1 MASQLYEGGIFQQSA
16 VPWWLAFKQDPNS
29 EYANDFQFYDKTTGK
44 RVYQDASGNFFYDL
58 PRAERYDVGEDGQW
72 KITPGSAGV
81 AVPDSLMTS
90 SPQAA
95 DVLGASGVNGLARI
109 RLADGTVTTGTQLQG
124 DASDYA
130 KLFEGMVPG
139 SPGYMQVAG
148 GGTGAG
154 TQVVRG
160 SDGNLYAAQPSDA
173 RFAAAIPD
181 NSGFMSNFVSGYAPL
196 IMAAL
201 PFTGVGSAL
210 AGAFGNGIGGQMAS
224 RAVMNAGTSLL
235 TGGDPIRSAISGAV
249 SAGVGAAM
257 PGFETGLGAPI
268 DSALKGA
275 LTGGTVSALQG
286 GNPLAGAIAGGG
298 SSLFSSGMKS
308 AASAGRDLVSNFSA
322 NPSPST
328 AVDTLAANTTGP
340 NPAQAWGNSV
350 DNMDSFLGQ
359 FAASPSPATAD
370 QTISGLS
377 QQTAGQ
383 TSSGPFQQPA
393 SSLPWQTVSSN
404 NYLQNPVTG
413 GGNMAFF
420 DEILGDYTVDPSQF
434 WPTTGSMDTG
444 GDYSSTSLFDPSGT
458 AAANYLDYGMTYAP
472 GGLNLGYTQDL
483 SNSGNFIPDTASG
496 GWDSFLKSMGA
507 SGIGQ
512 AASSIGKGLTTG
524 ISALGG
530 RSILGTGLSIAPALA
545 AINYATNQP
554 GFDTSKLQSVYD
566 QYNPSAQT
574 GLYDIASQQQMSKL
588 QSDLERRGVSGSSF
602 GDQSIATQNT
612 VRDLGRNALINQGL
626 GGQAEIAAKMLDAQ
640 AKERAAR
647 NQLYGSALYSLGS
660 ALSPRNPM
668 MG

>member
-1 MASQLYEGGIFQQSA
+1 MAT
-16 VPWWLAFKQDPNS
+16 PWWLKSVYEPGVSEDNGSGGGAGITRLVDARTNAPVFLSDGKYYYGSEQDRIYR
-29 EYANDFQFYDKTTGK
+29 EYLNGTSDEYPLRSFAPIPDESPKTATWLTDAAKGILAPYGNLGGEVGLVDGK
-44 RVYQDASGNFFYDL
+44 ATYLYPMDRGATIAGDIGMYGGAQRAQWTSPSG
-58 PRAERYDVGEDGQW
+58 A
-72 KITPGSAGV
+72 K
-81 AVPDSLMTS
+81 
-90 SPQAA
+90 
-95 DVLGASGVNGLARI
+95 
-109 RLADGTVTTGTQLQG
+109 GTVVKG
-124 DASDYA
+124 
-130 KLFEGMVPG
+130 P
-139 SPGYMQVAG
+139 
-148 GGTGAG
+148 
-154 TQVVRG
+154 
-160 SDGNLYAAQPSDA
+160 DGNLWVQPPADA
-173 RFAAAIPD
+173 RYSESDTADHSTMLGQALSSF
-181 NSGFMSNFVSGYAPL
+181 GPL

-210 AGAFGNGIGGQMAS
+210 TGALGDIGG
-224 RAVMNAGTSLL
+224 RAVLNAGTSLL
-235 TGGDPIRSAISGAV
+235 TGGDPLKGALSGAV

-257 PGFETGLGAPI
+257 PGFDTGLGAPM

-434 WPTTGSMDTG
+434 WPTSGSMDTG
-444 GDYSSTSLFDPSGT
+444 GDYSSTSLFDPAGT
-458 AAANYLDYGMTYAP
+458 PAANYLDYGMTYAP